1 MKLRELTGRPKLLDR
16 GAMKAYS
23 LLFLT
28 LVGASCTMAAPPDVK
43 PTLIACKADLKEWG
57 QQKTETLTI
66 SQLNEHMNIMLA
78 CADLS
83 KKHEKQVRA
92 YLEEFY
98 RTHSEL
104 ANRAFDFITRHGLAE
119 QFGEEENRAST
130 THAQS
135 SVARE
140 Q

>member
-1 MKLRELTGRPKLLDR
+1 MKRLLLVL
-16 GAMKAYS
+16 AIFTVAVP
-23 LLFLT
+23 T
-28 LVGASCTMAAPPDVK
+28 LAAPPEAK
-43 PTLIACKADLKEWG
+43 PTPSACKMNLKEWS

-66 SQLNEHMNIMLA
+66 TELRERMNIMFA
-78 CADLS
+78 CADQS

-119 QFGEEENRAST
+119 QFGAEENGNSSAQAAST
-130 THAQS
+130 PGATPS
-135 SVARE
+135 RM
-140 Q
+140 

>member
-1 MKLRELTGRPKLLDR
+1 MKRLL
-16 GAMKAYS
+16 
-23 LLFLT
+23 
-28 LVGASCTMAAPPDVK
+28 LVLAVLMVAVPTFAAPPEAK
-43 PTLIACKADLKEWG
+43 PTPSACKMNLKEWS

-66 SQLNEHMNIMLA
+66 TELRERMNTMVA

-119 QFGEEENRAST
+119 QFGEEENRVST
-130 THAQS
+130 TQAQS
-135 SVARE
+135 TSGARE

>member
-1 MKLRELTGRPKLLDR
+1 MN
-16 GAMKAYS
+16 
-23 LLFLT
+23 
-28 LVGASCTMAAPPDVK
+28 TMV
-43 PTLIACKADLKEWG
+43 
-57 QQKTETLTI
+57 
-66 SQLNEHMNIMLA
+66 A

-119 QFGEEENRAST
+119 QFGEEENRVST
-130 THAQS
+130 TQAQS
-135 SVARE
+135 TSGARE

>member
-1 MKLRELTGRPKLLDR
+1 MKRLL
-16 GAMKAYS
+16 
-23 LLFLT
+23 
-28 LVGASCTMAAPPDVK
+28 LVLAVLMVAVPTFAAPPEAK
-43 PTLIACKADLKEWG
+43 PTPSACKMNLKEWS

-66 SQLNEHMNIMLA
+66 TELRERMNTMVA

-119 QFGEEENRAST
+119 QFGEEENRVSAT
-130 THAQS
+130 QAQS
-135 SVARE
+135 TSGARE

>member
-1 MKLRELTGRPKLLDR
+1 MKRL
-16 GAMKAYS
+16 S
-23 LLFLT
+23 LMLSIFA
-28 LVGASCTMAAPPDVK
+28 VAAPIMASPPEVK
-43 PTLIACKADLKEWG
+43 PTSSACKVDLKEWS

-66 SQLNEHMNIMLA
+66 TQLNEHMNIMFA
-78 CADLS
+78 CADQS

-92 YLEEFY
+92 YLGEFY

-119 QFGEEENRAST
+119 QFGTEENGSSSTQALSIAGAS
-130 THAQS
+130 Q
-135 SVARE
+135 